1 MKDSDAPALV
11 LAGTTTPEQI
21 TTKNTWNTKNLI
33 SRLGTDFVSAASA
46 ASMVA
51 PIIAIIDRSVN
62 AMPLAL
68 SPPFITYTTSLR
80 HADIAK
86 LQTPN
91 PPPPKKK

>member
-21 TTKNTWNTKNLI
+21 TTKNTWNTKNLT
-33 SRLGTDFVSAASA
+33 SRLGTDFLSAASA

-62 AMPLAL
+62 YNAPWTITAIHMPC
-68 SPPFITYTTSLR
+68 F
-80 HADIAK
+80 
-86 LQTPN
+86 
-91 PPPPKKK
+91 